1 MPWLNEEQGSEAWL
15 QARRGVITGSNF
27 RVARERLKNGKPSK
41 ASLDYARDV
50 ARERLG
56 GEAPGKHQNK
66 AMRTGSEQEPYARTM
81 YEGKT
86 GHMVDEVGFFVSPCG
101 RFGVSPDGLVD
112 DDGVTE
118 FKTMVSSDTLFTAAV
133 EGDVSEYM
141 DQCLGYLW
149 LLGRQWVD
157 LALWCPDFKRIVIHR
172 VVRDEAAIQALEKD
186 MLAFAAMV
194 GEYEDELRQTLAKL
208 DQLQTA

>member
-1 MPWLNEEQGSEAWL
+1 MPWFSDEQGSEAWH

-27 RVARERLKNGKPSK
+27 RIARERLKNGNPST
-41 ASLDYARDV
+41 ASLKYAKDV

-66 AMRTGSEQEPYARTM
+66 AMQTGSEQEPYARTA

-86 GHMVDEVGFFVSPCG
+86 GNMVDEVGFFVSPCG
-101 RFGVSPDGLVD
+101 RFGVSPDGLVN

-133 EGDVSEYM
+133 AGDVSEYM

-149 LLGRQWVD
+149 LLDRQWID

-172 VVRDEAAIQALEKD
+172 IERDEAAIQALEKD
-186 MLAFAAMV
+186 MLAFAAV
-194 GEYEDELRQTLAKL
+194 VAEFEEELRKALAAL
-208 DQLQTA
+208 DVLAA